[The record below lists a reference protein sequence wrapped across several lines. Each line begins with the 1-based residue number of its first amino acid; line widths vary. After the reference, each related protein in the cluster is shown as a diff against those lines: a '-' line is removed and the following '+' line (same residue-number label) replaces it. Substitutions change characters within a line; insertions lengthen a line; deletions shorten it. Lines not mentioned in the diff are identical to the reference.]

1 MQRKLE
7 KNVKFIN
14 AKQAKTHI
22 YKNARESYCK
32 PMRPYGSVGFVR

>member
-7 KNVKFIN
+7 KNFRIIN
-14 AKQAKTHI
+14 AKQAKTRI
-22 YKNARESYCK
+22 YKNARENYCK